1 MKKEILFMSAVVLSA
16 MYLTINAESVDLNT
30 SVAQIPSDTTKKE
43 KKATPKPVVPSDTIQ
58 KPVK

>member
-1 MKKEILFMSAVVLSA
+1 MSAVVLSA
-16 MYLTINAESVDLNT
+16 MYLTINAEFVNLT
-30 SVAQIPSDTTKKE
+30 TTVTQTPADTTKKE